1 MSDLCSYEF
10 EDIVWDDF
18 CQSDDHIV
26 PHPGSGR
33 ADHSALGDS
42 HKKPRHEAVSISNG
56 TGDKSS
62 AAYGDQGSEQGGF
75 SSLSKRRSTML
86 ENDSYSPAPSAV
98 LPSPSDSDANKDTS
112 SLASENTT
120 SSSPAFKSNNA
131 DSNHSE
137 FCVND
142 AILGEQTSAVDNN
155 SFTDTLG
162 DITLTGSNLDF
173 FENREGKDSSDMLY
187 YGWPEIGNFEDVD
200 TMFRSCDSAF
210 GLAAMKD
217 DEFGWFPSADNIGES
232 GDIVKPDFKF
242 PYGESN
248 PVKNISQNHNSSSC
262 SSANDSTMTYV
273 PTRFNHSS
281 WTSEKSDSC
290 MSFVNGPAMAN
301 SEDGFIPR
309 QQMMDHKKQV
319 KLQNQSTG
327 KRKEHYFGDNS
338 NYMSNLS
345 NEVVQLPLSFMHSD
359 SSPWSDLTS
368 VNPTT
373 SVVKSETYDLTSPS
387 PRDSSHASNQSQSS
401 FDDPKF
407 PLAAPEQSGRR
418 EKLHTHQGSLSSA
431 YSNKKKASGTVQ
443 AVTGDTGTAGKTGG
457 KQVCYSRDDSD
468 SHRGTVGF
476 SPLIPIELGPSDIQ
490 ERSMSLGM
498 DDTSLE
504 AASFRQLQLVMEQ
517 LDLRTK
523 MCIRDS
529 LYRLAR
535 SAEQRSNHLNLNG
548 SCGDEREA
556 SKAFMGEGPHNSF
569 MDIETDTN
577 PIDRSIAHL
586 LFHRPSESSAIPVH
600 DSSLPVHGPTES
612 PPVMVEDLVSCD
624 ETATMMEKVSDD
636 TDCKC

>member
-556 SKAFMGEGPHNSF
+556 SKAFMGEGPHNF